1 MKKRLLSLIM
11 AVMMVVVLVV
21 PAAAATTDTTSDG
34 TVTVYVTYGMFT
46 KGGYDTDAKAPKA
59 QEYNST
65 GLPTSDKINANFYI
79 NAYTLSIS
87 TIKTDYME
95 TTQGL
100 YGVPDTSVSYF
111 KTPNLVDAI
120 LAAFFENGI
129 DITDPNV
136 VSAGWDDHPVVG
148 NPGGYIHSV
157 SPDVPKYNK
166 TIKQTVDGVLY
177 NIYSGSGWNI
187 ACGTSASNIKA
198 LDAYGTSTALTDG
211 MIIVFDY
218 SPYLIYDVL

>member
-1 MKKRLLSLIM
+1 M
-11 AVMMVVVLVV
+11 
-21 PAAAATTDTTSDG
+21 
-34 TVTVYVTYGMFT
+34 
-46 KGGYDTDAKAPKA
+46 
-59 QEYNST
+59 
-65 GLPTSDKINANFYI
+65 
-79 NAYTLSIS
+79 
-87 TIKTDYME
+87 
-95 TTQGL
+95 
-100 YGVPDTSVSYF
+100 
-111 KTPNLVDAI
+111 DAI

-157 SPDVPKYNK
+157 SPDVPKYDK

>member
-46 KGGYDTDAKAPKA
+46 KGGYDTVAKAPKA

-65 GLPTSDKINANFYI
+65 GLPTSNNINANFYI
-79 NAYTLSIS
+79 SGMELSIRD
-87 TIKTDYME
+87 IQEYYLD
-95 TTQGL
+95 TTQYA
-100 YGVPDTSVSYF
+100 YGVPDTSASYF
-111 KTPNLVDAI
+111 KTPNVLDAI
-120 LAAFFENGI
+120 LSAFLVNGI
-129 DITDPNV
+129 DITDTNAV
-136 VSAGWDDHPVVG
+136 NAGWDSKPVVG
-148 NPGGYIHSV
+148 NPGGYINSV
-157 SPDVPKYNK
+157 SPDVPKYNE

-218 SPYLIYDVL
+218 SEYLIYDVL

>member
-21 PAAAATTDTTSDG
+21 PAAAATTDTTSNG

-46 KGGYDTDAKAPKA
+46 KGGYDTAAKAPKA

-65 GLPTSDKINANFYI
+65 AAPTSDNINANFYI

-87 TIKTDYME
+87 DIEANYME

-111 KTPNLVDAI
+111 KSPNLVDAI

-136 VSAGWDDHPVVG
+136 VRAGWDAHPVVG

-157 SPDVPKYNK
+157 SPDVPKYNE
-166 TIKQTVDGVLY
+166 TIQRTVDGVLY
-177 NIYSGSGWNI
+177 NIYSGNGWNI

-218 SPYLIYDVL
+218 SEYLIYDVL

>member
-46 KGGYDTDAKAPKA
+46 KGGYDTAAKAPAK
-59 QEYNST
+59 QEYNSDAA
-65 GLPTSDKINANFYI
+65 PTSDNINANFYI

-87 TIKTDYME
+87 DIEEYYME

-129 DITDPNV
+129 DITDTDV

-148 NPGGYIHSV
+148 NPGGYIHYV
-157 SPDVPKYNK
+157 APDYPTFDETTKD
-166 TIKQTVDGVLY
+166 TQDGVEY
-177 NIYSGSGWNI
+177 NVYSGYGWNI
-187 ACGTSASNIKA
+187 ACGTDASNIKA
-198 LDAYGTSTALTDG
+198 LDAYGTSTALTGG

>member
-65 GLPTSDKINANFYI
+65 GLPTSDNINANFYI

-87 TIKTDYME
+87 
-95 TTQGL
+95 
-100 YGVPDTSVSYF
+100 
-111 KTPNLVDAI
+111 
-120 LAAFFENGI
+120 
-129 DITDPNV
+129 DI
-136 VSAGWDDHPVVG
+136 
-148 NPGGYIHSV
+148 
-157 SPDVPKYNK
+157 
-166 TIKQTVDGVLY
+166 
-177 NIYSGSGWNI
+177 
-187 ACGTSASNIKA
+187 
-198 LDAYGTSTALTDG
+198 
-211 MIIVFDY
+211 
-218 SPYLIYDVL
+218 